1 MVSVSVLVSTSSPF
15 DRWSDGCLINTLRP
29 GQNGRRCA
37 DDILKCTFLN
47 ENIWISVKI
56 SLKVVPKVRYI
67 YIYIYRERERLMN
80 LPFGE
85 CHRTSL
91 MDSQHWI
98 SWWRRQATS
107 HYLSQHWP
115 ISFSPLASLCH
126 ELRRNYGSIRN
137 YATICRVSLVSQMGV
152 CYDVMMTSSNGN
164 IFRVTG
170 HLCGEFTGPRTKAS
184 DAEVW
189 CFLWSAPE

>member
-1 MVSVSVLVSTSSPF
+1 MAAVVQTTFWNALSWTKIYEFRLRFHWKLFLRF
-15 DRWSDGCLINTLRP
+15 D
-29 GQNGRRCA
+29 
-37 DDILKCTFLN
+37 
-47 ENIWISVKI
+47 
-56 SLKVVPKVRYI
+56 I
-67 YIYIYRERERLMN
+67 YIYIERERERLMN